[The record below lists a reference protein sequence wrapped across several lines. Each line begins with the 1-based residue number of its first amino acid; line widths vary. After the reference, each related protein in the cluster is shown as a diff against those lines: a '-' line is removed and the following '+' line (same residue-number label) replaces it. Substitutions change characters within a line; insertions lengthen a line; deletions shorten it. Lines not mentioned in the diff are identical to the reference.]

1 MIKIKMKTLTGGVAI
16 MVLVID
22 VGNTNMVF
30 GLYEGDELLSS
41 WRMSTEG
48 TKTSDE
54 IGIVL
59 RSFFE
64 DEGKDVKNVEG
75 VIIGS
80 VVPTIMYSLT
90 HSIRKYIGVEP
101 IIVSADLKLDLVIVR
116 DNPKTAGVDRVID
129 LVAAKEVYGTPS
141 IVIDY
146 GTANTFDVVNE
157 KGEFITGFITAGIK
171 SCAEMLYQKSSQLP
185 KVELEA
191 PTSFIAK
198 DTVKSLQIGIVAG
211 RIGETIEI
219 IQTLKEKLK
228 IPHAKVIATGGLAK
242 IIDPDNEIF
251 DVYDPV
257 LTLTGL
263 KIIYEKNK
271 GIQKICR

>member
-1 MIKIKMKTLTGGVAI
+1 MKTLIGGAAI

-22 VGNTNMVF
+22 VGNTNIVL
-30 GLYEGDELLSS
+30 GLYEEDKLLST
-41 WRMSTEG
+41 WRMATEY
-48 TKTSDE
+48 TRTSDE
-54 IGIVL
+54 IGVVL
-59 RSFFE
+59 NSFFE
-64 DEGKDVKNVEG
+64 DEGKTLKDVEG
-75 VIIGS
+75 AIIGS

-101 IIVSADLKLDLVIVR
+101 IVVSSDLRLDLVIVR
-116 DNPKTAGVDRVID
+116 DNPKTAGIDRVVN
-129 LVAAKEVYGTPS
+129 LVAAKEIYGTPS

-157 KGEFITGFITAGIK
+157 KGEFITGFITAGMK

-198 DTVKSLQIGIVAG
+198 DTIKSLQVGIVAG
-211 RIGETIEI
+211 RIGETIRI
-219 IQTLKEKLK
+219 IKTLKEQLD
-228 IPHAKVIATGGLAK
+228 IPHAKVIATGGLARM
-242 IIDPDNEIF
+242 IDYDNSIF
-251 DVYDPV
+251 DIYDPV

-271 GIQKICR
+271 GLGKVCR

>member
-1 MIKIKMKTLTGGVAI
+1 MKKTKMKILTGGVAI

-30 GLYEGDELLSS
+30 GLYEDDELLST
-41 WRMSTEG
+41 WRMSTES

-54 IGIVL
+54 IGVAIH
-59 RSFFE
+59 SFFE

-90 HSIRKYIGVEP
+90 HSIRKYVGVEP
-101 IIVSADLKLDLVIVR
+101 IIVSSDLKLDLVIVR
-116 DNPKTAGVDRVID
+116 DNPKTAGVDRVVD
-129 LVAAKEVYGTPS
+129 LVAAKEVYGTPA

-171 SCAEMLYQKSSQLP
+171 SCAEVLAQKSSQLP
-185 KVELEA
+185 KVELES
-191 PTSFIAK
+191 PKTFIAK

-211 RIGETIEI
+211 RIGETIQI
-219 IQTLKEKLK
+219 IETLKKELN
-228 IPHAKVIATGGLAK
+228 IPHAKVIATGGLAR
-242 IIDPDNEIF
+242 IIDPNNEIF
-251 DVYDPV
+251 DICDPV

-271 GIQKICR
+271 GLSKICR